1 MAIDL
6 PFHRSWIE
14 EDEIQEVVDT
24 LKSGWLT
31 TGPKTLKF
39 EEDFKSYIGC
49 KHAIGLNS
57 CTAGLHISLALL
69 ELERGMEV
77 ITTPMTFPATTN
89 VILQQGLHPV
99 FVDIEPGTLTALF
112 MT

>member
-39 EEDFKSYIGC
+39 EEDFKDYIGC

-69 ELERGMEV
+69 ELE
-77 ITTPMTFPATTN
+77 I
-89 VILQQGLHPV
+89 QQA
-99 FVDIEPGTLTALF
+99 FVMWGSVVQPTSDF
-112 MT
+112 S